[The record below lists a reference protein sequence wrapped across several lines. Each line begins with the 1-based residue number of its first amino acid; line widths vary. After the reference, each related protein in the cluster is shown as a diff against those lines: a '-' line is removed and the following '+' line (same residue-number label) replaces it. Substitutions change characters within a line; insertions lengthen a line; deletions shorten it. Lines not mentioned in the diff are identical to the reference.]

1 MLKVTYFGTTS
12 LLFDD
17 GKDQIL
23 FDAHVTRPSLVE
35 YFRGARVSTNIPL
48 CDELIQ
54 LHHIDRLRAVFI
66 SHTHHDHVMDAPY
79 IANQCKAAIYGSE
92 SAKNVALGGGVPADR
107 IVVFQH
113 GSCFTI
119 GDYKVHIL
127 KSLHS
132 KPTILN
138 DDLGEPI
145 PEPLVQPASLRDY
158 KEGGSYDFFVEHQE
172 KSILIRPSFNYIKGQ
187 LDGLH
192 ADILFLGVAG
202 LAKADTEMEKTFFSE
217 TVEKTGA
224 RLVIP
229 VHWDNFFSPLDQ
241 PIKGMPDFIEK
252 TGQVFYKLAN
262 YCESHDVNYLIQYPR
277 TSMVL

>member
-1 MLKVTYFGTTS
+1 
-12 LLFDD
+12 
-17 GKDQIL
+17 
-23 FDAHVTRPSLVE
+23 
-35 YFRGARVSTNIPL
+35 
-48 CDELIQ
+48 
-54 LHHIDRLRAVFI
+54 
-66 SHTHHDHVMDAPY
+66 MDAPY

-202 LAKADTEMEKTFFSE
+202 LAKADPEMEKTFFSE

>member
-23 FDAHVTRPSLVE
+23 FDAHVTRPTLVE
-35 YFRGARVSTNIPL
+35 YFRGAKVSTNIPL
-48 CDELIQ
+48 CDKLIR

-92 SAKNVALGGGVPADR
+92 SARNVALGGGVPADR

-113 GSCFTI
+113 GSCFSI
-119 GDYKVHIL
+119 GDYKVRIL

-187 LDGLH
+187 LDSLH

-202 LAKADTEMEKTFFSE
+202 LAKADPEMEKTFFSE

-277 TSMVL
+277 TSIVL